1 VQTVADGAVII
12 WQAQISLWG
21 CRYCRCWWGDWRTP
35 VPSWLAL
42 VLVGCCEWE
51 VFYFNLAPVLPPC
64 LRRN

>member
-42 VLVGCCEWE
+42 
-51 VFYFNLAPVLPPC
+51 
-64 LRRN
+64 